1 MISSNNLI
9 SKYPYFML
17 EKSKRKK
24 KRMNFCHAIQKKVL
38 SHIVVTS
45 VYKTPKISI
54 GYDFKVYIPKDIAEN
69 FKSKYDLALELI
81 KDAYRRG
88 LIK

>member
-1 MISSNNLI
+1 
-9 SKYPYFML
+9 
-17 EKSKRKK
+17 
-24 KRMNFCHAIQKKVL
+24 
-38 SHIVVTS
+38 
-45 VYKTPKISI
+45 PKISI

-88 LIK
+88 LIKKIYFDSWRGVSQDCQAILWIRRLSGY